1 METKSALD
9 EQQSD
14 LIPDREFVEL
24 REVLLG
30 DQMQKLEELRNR
42 LDDPSVR
49 ATEVSR
55 ILAQALSL
63 SIQRDQRISS
73 TLHPVIQHSLR
84 TSVEQEPEILAT
96 ALFPIVGQAVRKSV
110 AHAVEQLL
118 DSINAIF
125 EDGFSLKRWGWRLE
139 AMRTGKSFA
148 EIALAR
154 SRSYRVEQIYLIH
167 RKTGMLLA
175 QATRNAGLMEDAD
188 LVVGM
193 LTALQD
199 FARDSFTSAKQD
211 DLEVLQIGEFKVW
224 LLHGPLA
231 ILAIVVRGR
240 LPQELQLR
248 FAAKVE
254 QIHKD
259 FHAGLLSFEKDGRP
273 IPGIEEG
280 LSGLLLGQGASTSTE
295 SRSHTKLK
303 IVAGVLFALLVC
315 GVAFRVRQDMRWNGY
330 VNKLRQQPGIVVVDA
345 HRRWKT
351 LAVVGMRDPLAIEPR
366 ALLSE
371 FHLRD
376 DQVTGSWEEYLSLDP
391 RLADARRMDTE
402 RSLVQDMSIRFE
414 VNSTQITLD
423 ELRRVD
429 ELSKQIRRL
438 IKDAKAQGMVVG
450 IEVVGHTDHTGVE
463 GHNAELSQQR
473 AATVIRLLEER
484 GIDAATLSGKGIADS
499 QSEHDGTDLFEQA
512 LDRRVTFLV
521 HAVPRSSNGN

>member
-9 EQQSD
+9 EQPAD
-14 LIPDREFVEL
+14 LTPDREFIEL
-24 REVLLG
+24 RELLLG
-30 DQMQKLEELRNR
+30 DQMQKVEELRNR
-42 LDDPSVR
+42 LDDSSVR
-49 ATEVSR
+49 AGEVSK

-63 SIQRDQRISS
+63 SIQHDQRISS

-84 TSVEQEPEILAT
+84 TSVEREPEILAT

-125 EDGFSLKRWGWRLE
+125 EDGFSFKRWGWRLE
-139 AMRTGKSFA
+139 AMRTGKSFG

-175 QATRNAGLMEDAD
+175 QASRNAGLMEDAD

-211 DLEVLQIGEFKVW
+211 DLEVLQIGEYKVW

-259 FHAGLLSFEKDGRP
+259 FHAGLLSFEKDGRS

-280 LSGLLLGQGASTSTE
+280 LSGFLLGQGASE
-295 SRSHTKLK
+295 SRSNTKLK
-303 IVAGVLFALLVC
+303 IVAGALFVLLLC
-315 GVAFRVRQDMRWNGY
+315 GVVFRIRQDMRWNGY
-330 VNKLRQQPGIVVVDA
+330 VNELRQQPGIVVLDA
-345 HRRWKT
+345 RRGWKS

-366 ALLSE
+366 ALLSH
-371 FHLRD
+371 FQLHQ
-376 DQVTGSWEEYLSLDP
+376 DQVYERWEEYLSLDP
-391 RLADARRMDTE
+391 RLADVRRMNAE
-402 RSLVQDMSIRFE
+402 RGFVQDMVIHFE
-414 VNSTQITLD
+414 MDSTQITLD

-429 ELSKQIRRL
+429 ELSRQIRRL
-438 IKDAKAQGMVVG
+438 VDDAKAQGLVVG

-463 GHNAELSQQR
+463 GHNSELSQQR
-473 AATVIRLLEER
+473 AAVVIRLLEER
-484 GIDAATLSGKGIADS
+484 GIDAAMLSGKGIADS
-499 QSEHDGTDLFEQA
+499 QPEHDGTDLYEQA
-512 LDRRVTFLV
+512 LDRRVTFIV
-521 HAVPRSSNGN
+521 RAVPRSPNGN

>member
-1 METKSALD
+1 MEAKSALD
-9 EQQSD
+9 EQQAD
-14 LIPDREFVEL
+14 LTPDREFIEL
-24 REVLLG
+24 RELLLG
-30 DQMQKLEELRNR
+30 DQMQKVEELRNR
-42 LDDPSVR
+42 LDDQSVR
-49 ATEVSR
+49 AGEVSK

-63 SIQRDQRISS
+63 SIQRDQRISN

-84 TSVEQEPEILAT
+84 TSVEREPEILAT
-96 ALFPIVGQAVRKSV
+96 ALFPIVGQAVRKAV

-118 DSINAIF
+118 DSLNAIF
-125 EDGFSLKRWGWRLE
+125 EDGFSFKRWGWRLE

-175 QATRNAGLMEDAD
+175 QASRNTGLMEDAD

-199 FARDSFTSAKQD
+199 FARDSFTSTKQD

-259 FHAGLLSFEKDGRP
+259 FHTGLVSFEKDGRP
-273 IPGIEEG
+273 IPGIDEG
-280 LSGLLLGQGASTSTE
+280 LSGLLLGQGAAE
-295 SRSHTKLK
+295 SRSNTKLK
-303 IVAGVLFALLVC
+303 IVAGVFFALLLC
-315 GVAFRVRQDMRWNGY
+315 GALFRVRQDMRWNGY

-345 HRRWKT
+345 RRGWKSLT
-351 LAVVGMRDPLAIEPR
+351 VVGMRDPLAIEPR

-371 FHLRD
+371 FHLRE
-376 DQVTGSWEEYLSLDP
+376 DQVTGRWEEYLSLDS
-391 RLADARRMDTE
+391 RLADVRRMNAESDF
-402 RSLVQDMSIRFE
+402 VQDAVIHFE

-429 ELSKQIRRL
+429 ELSGQIQRL
-438 IKDAKAQGMVVG
+438 IKDANARGMAVRF
-450 IEVVGHTDHTGVE
+450 EVVGHTDHTGVE

-484 GIDAATLSGKGIADS
+484 GIDPAMLSGKGVADS
-499 QSEHDGTDLFEQA
+499 QPEHDGTDLYEQA

-521 HAVPRSSNGN
+521 RAVPRSSNGN

>member
-1 METKSALD
+1 METKSALG
-9 EQQSD
+9 EQPSD

-49 ATEVSR
+49 AGEVSK

-63 SIQRDQRISS
+63 SIQRDQKISS

-84 TSVEQEPEILAT
+84 TSVEKEPEILAT

-175 QATRNAGLMEDAD
+175 QASRNAGLMEDAD

-199 FARDSFTSAKQD
+199 FARDSFTSTKQD

-259 FHAGLLSFEKDGRP
+259 FHAGLLAFERDGRP
-273 IPGIEEG
+273 IPGIDEG
-280 LSGLLLGQGASTSTE
+280 LSGLLLGQGASTE

-315 GVAFRVRQDMRWNGY
+315 GVVFRVRQDMRWNRY
-330 VNKLRQQPGIVVVDA
+330 VNELRQQPGIVVVDA
-345 HRRWKT
+345 RRGWKS
-351 LAVVGMRDPLAIEPR
+351 LAVVGMRDPLAIEPK

-371 FHLRD
+371 FHLREA
-376 DQVTGSWEEYLSLDP
+376 QVNGRWDEYLSLDP
-391 RLADARRMDTE
+391 RLADVRRMDAE
-402 RSLVQDMSIRFE
+402 RGVVQDAVISFE

-429 ELSKQIRRL
+429 ELSGQIRRL
-438 IKDAKAQGMVVG
+438 IKDGNAQGTAVR

-473 AATVIRLLEER
+473 AATLIRLLEER
-484 GIDAATLSGKGIADS
+484 GIDPAVLSGKGVADS
-499 QSEHDGTDLFEQA
+499 EPEHDGTDLYEQA

-521 HAVPRSSNGN
+521 HALPRSSNGN

>member
-1 METKSALD
+1 METKSPWD
-9 EQQSD
+9 DQQADS
-14 LIPDREFVEL
+14 IPEKEFIEL
-24 REVLLG
+24 RELLLG
-30 DQMQKLEELRNR
+30 DQMQKVEELRTR
-42 LDDPSVR
+42 LDDPGVR
-49 ATEVSR
+49 AEEVSKV
-55 ILAQALSL
+55 LTQALSL
-63 SIQRDQRISS
+63 SIQRDQSIAT

-84 TSVEQEPEILAT
+84 TSVEKEPEILAT

-175 QATRNAGLMEDAD
+175 QASRNAGLMEDAD

-273 IPGIEEG
+273 VPGIDEG
-280 LSGLLLGQGASTSTE
+280 LSGLLLGQGASTE

-303 IVAGVLFALLVC
+303 IVAGILFALLVC
-315 GVAFRVRQDMRWNGY
+315 GVAFRVRQDLRWNGY
-330 VNKLRQQPGIVVVDA
+330 LHELRQQPGIVVVDA
-345 HRRWKT
+345 KRGWRR
-351 LAVVGMRDPLAIEPR
+351 LAVTGMRDPLAIEPS
-366 ALLSE
+366 ALLSK
-371 FHLRD
+371 FHLRE
-376 DQVTGSWEEYLSLDP
+376 DQVAGNWEEYLSLDP

-402 RSLVQDMSIRFE
+402 RAFVQDAVIQFE
-414 VNSTQITLD
+414 MNSTQITLD

-429 ELSKQIRRL
+429 ELSGQIRRL
-438 IKDAKAQGMVVG
+438 IKDANAQGRAVR

-484 GIDAATLSGKGIADS
+484 GIDPALLSGKGVADS
-499 QSEHDGTDLFEQA
+499 QPEHDGTDLYEQA
-512 LDRRVTFLV
+512 LDRRVKFLV
-521 HAVPRSSNGN
+521 RTVPLSSNGN